1 MDQDEAFHELEME
14 QLADLAD
21 ALEYEAAD
29 LANMLFE
36 VTEESDKL
44 AVMTRVMELEKLLID
59 VKKYLIMLEL

>member
-1 MDQDEAFHELEME
+1 MDQDESFHELEME

>member
-1 MDQDEAFHELEME
+1 MDHDESIQELEME

-21 ALEYEAAD
+21 ALELEASE

-36 VTEESDKL
+36 VTEECDKL

-59 VKKYLIMLEL
+59 VKKYLVMLEL

>member
-1 MDQDEAFHELEME
+1 MDQDESFHELEME

-59 VKKYLIMLEL
+59 VKKYLVLLEL